1 MKIAYTG
8 WMWLRELSG
17 NRDAIRRTF
26 EQSVKELTH
35 LGYDYIENMASFIVP
50 YFEDPQDIVRICE
63 KYGAHFVAL
72 YSNLDEGY
80 EKLASYVDFLQ
91 GTGVSYLISMSPN
104 WELGRDMGDR
114 PIDWDAIRAQVELCN
129 RIGAY
134 AAARGV
140 TFCYNPHAYTD
151 VATEEEVA
159 FFAGLTNPETVK
171 FCFDCGHST
180 IAGVEPVAQLETYI
194 DRVAYIHIKDVDPT
208 VEKSAPMFGRRS
220 FVPLGFGTVNVKGYL
235 KALQSHGYEGIA
247 CVGMPPPCAE
257 INDYE
262 SAAISRTYLKLNCHM

>member
-1 MKIAYTG
+1 MKIAYTS

-35 LGYDYIENMASFIVP
+35 LGYHYIENMASFIVP
-50 YFEDPQDIVRICE
+50 YFEEPQDVARICE
-63 KYGAHFVAL
+63 KYGASFVAL

-80 EKLASYVDFLQ
+80 DKLASYVDFLQ
-91 GTGVSYLISMSPN
+91 AAGASYLISMSPN

-114 PIDWDAIRAQVELCN
+114 PSDRDAIRAQAELCN

-134 AAARGV
+134 AASRGI

-151 VATEEEVA
+151 IVTDEEVA
-159 FFAGLTNPETVK
+159 LFAGLTDPETVK

-180 IAGVEPVAQLETYI
+180 VAGVDPLAQLETYI
-194 DRVAYIHIKDVDPT
+194 SRVAYIHIKDVDPT
-208 VEKSAPMFGRRS
+208 VEIKAPMFGRLS

-235 KALQSHGYEGIA
+235 KALQSHGYEGVA